1 MKYSLVGVNG
11 NAYSIMGYTKQAL
24 ESEGLQDLVDE
35 MIEKATAGTYYH
47 LIAVCDEYI
56 NRANEKAK
64 EGRK

>member
-47 LIAVCDEYI
+47 LIVVCDEYI
-56 NRANEKAK
+56 NMANEKAK
-64 EGRK
+64 EERK